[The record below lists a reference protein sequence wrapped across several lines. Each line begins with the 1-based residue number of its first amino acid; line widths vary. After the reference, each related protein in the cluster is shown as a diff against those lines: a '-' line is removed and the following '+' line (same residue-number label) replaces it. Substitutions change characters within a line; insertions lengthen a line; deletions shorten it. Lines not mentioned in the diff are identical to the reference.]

1 METEYRWCAPRW
13 RGLVAGGIAAMVVLS
28 QAGPVFAH
36 GQQRQGNGVAQS
48 GTLQGTLYYTRFVTQ
63 DYPSGNYGGTGD
75 PVNVKSVPFYVHHG
89 HLRLGQTQAIAQV
102 PAADGVAVL
111 PSGNLLVGG
120 QFTGDVPG
128 STADNFVP
136 GGTANVY
143 DVNPQS
149 GQYRSIPAG
158 TPSAFMIGI
167 SPNDNLA
174 YLGTFGNRSQG
185 KIGVVGLQPTVHPV
199 GTITVNGGPG
209 VAAPDPNVDAIAFA
223 NGQAYYTS
231 SLPDAPGDFGTI
243 NLQTGQETQLLTNV
257 PAAHGMV
264 FDPYSGM
271 LVLTGM
277 NEIAQINP
285 QNPTQIASS
294 TTVAL
299 TGPNP
304 YFNVFDL
311 PWADGQGQLFA
322 AANNGQLV
330 FLNYAKSGLVGSA
343 STVQTVTVDT
353 YLDDVVGVLG
363 PSTTPPANCKSGS
376 GDPDQNG
383 DVHSDN
389 HHGKGEDVQ
398 GQEQPHGFATC
409 CSGGDP
415 DQNGDVHSD
424 NHHGKGE
431 DVNGN
436 DSQGHGAQNC
446 GDPDHNGDVHS
457 NGHNGHGQG

>member
-1 METEYRWCAPRW
+1 M
-13 RGLVAGGIAAMVVLS
+13 AGGATLLMMAASGL
-28 QAGPVFAH
+28 PVFAH
-36 GQQRQGNGVAQS
+36 GSNNDGGKGRS
-48 GTLQGTLYYTRFVTQ
+48 GAASALQGTLYYTRFVTANF
-63 DYPSGNYGGTGD
+63 PSGNYGGTGD
-75 PVNVKSVPFYVHHG
+75 PTNVKSVGFSYTTSG
-89 HLRLGQTQAIAQV
+89 GLQLGTPQAVATV
-102 PAADGVAVL
+102 PAADGLAF
-111 PSGNLLVGG
+111 SSSNTLLVGG
-120 QFTGDVPG
+120 QNTG
-128 STADNFVP
+128 
-136 GGTANVY
+136 NVFN
-143 DVNPQS
+143 VNIQS
-149 GQYRSIPAG
+149 GQYTTVPAG
-158 TPSAFMIGI
+158 TPAAYMIGL
-167 SPNDNLA
+167 SPHGNTAYVGSVGDNSN
-174 YLGTFGNRSQG
+174 GQ
-185 KIGVVGLQPTVHPV
+185 IGVVGLRPTVHPV

-231 SLPDAPGDFGTI
+231 SMPDAPGDFGTI

-285 QNPTQIASS
+285 QDPTQIASS

-299 TGPNP
+299 TGSSP

-363 PSTTPPANCKSGS
+363 PSTTPPANCTSRSADPDQNGDVHSDNHHGKGEDIQGQEQQKGSSKCCSS

-389 HHGKGEDVQ
+389 HHGKGEDV
-398 GQEQPHGFATC
+398 HG
-409 CSGGDP
+409 
-415 DQNGDVHSD
+415 SD
-424 NHHGKGE
+424 TQ
-431 DVNGN
+431 
-436 DSQGHGAQNC
+436 SHGAQNC

-457 NGHNGHGQG
+457 NDHNGHGKG